1 MPLARATKLLVE
13 HAKASPKPKSG
24 YRFEQPSQDDRE
36 VRFALS
42 YLDAFGYLGEELSQW
57 KDISL
62 GDIVEG
68 IKKFQNFFGLAR
80 NGSLCSKTI
89 KAMEAPRCGCPDILH
104 ADRESQKQYLAVKA
118 WAKANLPAW
127 RKRNLLVAVQ
137 QYVPGIGK
145 AEQQEILLNAFRA
158 WTRYGNLDVEFAR
171 QGQTPD
177 IVVSTG
183 EGPRSNFDGPGGT
196 LAWAYL
202 PNGTD
207 QQLLMKFDL
216 GETWVVSG
224 GNQRGIVF
232 FNVACHEIGHLL
244 GLDHSRVQSALMAP
258 YYNPQVA
265 VPQQN
270 DDVPRFQARYGVRPD
285 DGGGE
290 PPPPP
295 PAGKRKLIVEFPSSG
310 SYVEL
315 DGKKIA

>member
-1 MPLARATKLLVE
+1 MSLALATKLLIE
-13 HAKASPKPKSG
+13 HAKAAPKPRSGFKSDL
-24 YRFEQPSQDDRE
+24 PSQDDRE
-36 VRFALS
+36 VKFALS
-42 YLDAFGYLGEELSQW
+42 YLDAFGYLSEELSQW

-62 GDIVEG
+62 DDIIEG

-80 NGSLCSKTI
+80 NGKLCSKTI

-104 ADRESQKQYLAVKA
+104 ADRESQQQYLAVKA
-118 WAKANLPAW
+118 WAKAKLPAW
-127 RKRNLLVAVQ
+127 RKRNLLVAIQ
-137 QYVPGIGK
+137 AYVPGIGRG
-145 AEQQEILLNAFRA
+145 EQQEIILNAFHA
-158 WTRYGNLDVEFAR
+158 WTRYGNLNVEFAR

-177 IVVSTG
+177 IIVSTG

-202 PNGTD
+202 PNGSD

-216 GETWVVSG
+216 GETWVTG
-224 GNQRGIVF
+224 GNQRGIIF

-285 DGGGE
+285 GGGGN

-295 PAGKRKLIVEFPSSG
+295 PAGKRKLIVEFPANGSS
-310 SYVEL
+310 VEL
-315 DGKKIA
+315 DGKKVA